1 MHTTSNAFTR
11 PVGPHHNILTEK
23 IAIDCEMMRSNIGQ
37 VLGRVSVVNYE
48 GETIFDTFVCYPKP
62 INVTNTDEEFSGIGW
77 SDIDPQN
84 GAQPFSE
91 VQAQLVELLR
101 DRIVIGHDIEKDMKV
116 ISMDLPYHILRL
128 QGVPRLPT
136 PITFSMTVR
145 DTQKY
150 SGYRQYAN
158 HGAHQGP
165 SLKNLAMK
173 LLGRP
178 IKQGRVS
185 SVEDAVATMEVYRN
199 AEVDIDREQGQ

>member
-1 MHTTSNAFTR
+1 
-11 PVGPHHNILTEK
+11 
-23 IAIDCEMMRSNIGQ
+23 
-37 VLGRVSVVNYE
+37 
-48 GETIFDTFVCYPKP
+48 
-62 INVTNTDEEFSGIGW
+62 
-77 SDIDPQN
+77 
-84 GAQPFSE
+84 FSE

-128 QGVPRLPT
+128 QG
-136 PITFSMTVR
+136 
-145 DTQKY
+145 Y